1 MTEWTEDSAIKKYNE
16 VLDSSQYDRATM
28 ETLCGLW
35 QLMGWSADQWV
46 GVTRGM
52 SGGTSIKKLQPVFDP
67 GRNDVRLAMNEIR
80 RAIKENTARTNP
92 RELEWTVDPATESP
106 RDRSAAQVGHK
117 RLELQLMPTMA
128 LDVLGDN
135 NIWRATL
142 GSSVVRRC
150 MMPREDGLKLRDA
163 TGEPMVDENGEQR
176 ILQGGYEHW
185 WEVAPPCEL
194 VRDPSA
200 RSWRFD
206 NEEFVG
212 HEKACPIGKVQ
223 AMFPDFKPPEGLK
236 STMGGLLQ
244 FQNTLW
250 TQTRGAVGVGMTVS
264 ESKQPAIMFCEGWY
278 RGRGWKWTHHLIG
291 WRDSAANQ
299 PDKRGINILQF
310 SKNGYHEIPLHP
322 FVFDWPPGRPWGMGL
337 AEELTPHQMM
347 KNISITALLRLILD
361 AGGRYIINVNG
372 LRDKKVEDILNS
384 RWRPFI
390 VGSAQDMKSV
400 DRIAP
405 NQTDPNLMAAMTRS
419 DEWFNAGAATSD
431 VLRGVSSKRG
441 ESNKAIQTKI
451 GQAEG
456 PIMSSVD
463 RDERIVNQLLTGTLA
478 DIGATAQ
485 PEEMDTLLGGEFGQD
500 EIAAFLSID
509 FDEATPSVTVARDSL
524 RPKPPEESLRNLSN
538 AVQSQMIDGTAARRA
553 HMIRTGEGLDPVEEE
568 AYWEQMAEIRA
579 MSVGQ
584 ATPVEFMHHHD
595 MHMWTIQ
602 YAAAKPRYRS
612 YPPEV
617 RKAVEAHWYE
627 HLEMKQALASGQN
640 TFSKTQ
646 EEEQEQEQGQDGGE
660 APQGQPGPGMSQVA
674 SAGVGG
680 SQRPSDAPRGPGV
693 LPAGGPMGPAAVP
706 GR

>member
-1 MTEWTEDSAIKKYNE
+1 MTDWTEQSAVAKYNE
-16 VLDSSQYDRATM
+16 VLETSQYDRAVM
-28 ETLCGLW
+28 ETMCGLW

-46 GVTRGM
+46 GVGRGM
-52 SGGTSIKKLQPVFDP
+52 TGGTAIKKLQPVFDP

-142 GSSVVRRC
+142 GSSVIRRC
-150 MMPREDGLKLRDA
+150 MMPREDGIELRDA
-163 TGEPMVDENGEQR
+163 TGAPLLDEDGEPRVLPGA
-176 ILQGGYEHW
+176 YEHW
-185 WEVAPPCEL
+185 WEVAPPCEI

-212 HEKACPIGKVQ
+212 HEKACPVAKVQ
-223 AMFPDFKPPEGLK
+223 AMFPDFKMPEGGVK
-236 STMGGLLQ
+236 STMGELLQ
-244 FQNTLW
+244 FQSTLW
-250 TQTRGAVGVGMTVS
+250 NQTRGACGVGMSVS
-264 ESKQPAIMFCEGWY
+264 ESKQPAVMICEGWY
-278 RGRGWKWTHHLIG
+278 RGRGWKWTHYLAG
-291 WRDSAANQ
+291 WRDSG
-299 PDKRGINILQF
+299 DKAPGARGIHPLQF
-310 SKNGYHEIPLHP
+310 GKNPYHEVPLHP

-347 KNISITALLRLILD
+347 KNLSITALLRLILD
-361 AGGRYIINVNG
+361 AGGRYIINING
-372 LRDKKVEDILNS
+372 LRDKKVDEILAS
-384 RWRPFI
+384 RTKPFI
-390 VGSAQDMKSV
+390 VNSQQDMKSV
-400 DRIAP
+400 DRISP
-405 NQTDPNLMAAMTRS
+405 NSQDPNLMIAMAKN

-431 VLRGVSSKRG
+431 ALRGVSSKRG

-456 PIMSSVD
+456 PIMSAVD

-478 DIGATAQ
+478 DLGSTST
-485 PEEMDTLLGGEFGQD
+485 PEEMDTLLGGEFGPD
-500 EIAAFLSID
+500 EIAAFLSIK
-509 FDEATPSVTVARDSL
+509 FDDSAPSVTVARDSL

-538 AVQSQMIDGTAARRA
+538 AVQSQMIDGTSARRA

-584 ATPVEFMHHHD
+584 QTPVEFMHHHD

-617 RKAVEAHWYE
+617 RKAIEAHWYE
-627 HLEMKQALASGQN
+627 HHEMKQALAGGQN
-640 TFSKTQ
+640 PFGQPQ
-646 EEEQEQEQGQDGGE
+646 EQQEQGQDGG
-660 APQGQPGPGMSQVA
+660 APPEGQPGPGMSQVTP
-674 SAGVGG
+674 AGVGG
-680 SQRPSDAPRGPGV
+680 AGNVPANAARGPGV
-693 LPAGGPMGPAAVP
+693 LPPQSVAS
-706 GR
+706 R